1 MVSPRW
7 FSSFC
12 LAVLLGL
19 PLAACVTVGP
29 DYIAPPLNPPATWH
43 NAPLAAHRA
52 DLGAWWQCLT
62 DPVLDELQQAALKQS
77 PDLRTAVAKLR
88 EARARV
94 GIAEAARAPTLN
106 ATASA
111 RRSESAG
118 AGQTTD
124 SFSLGFDAGWE
135 IDLFGGT
142 RRAIEAANATA
153 EASVEN
159 LRDAQVSLV
168 AEVAR
173 NYIDLRVQQA
183 RLQIARDNVVSQA
196 DTEQITRWRVQAG
209 LLTQLELAQAR
220 SNLEQTRARLP
231 SLESAIEADLNKLA
245 VLSGLNREALGQR
258 LETAGAIPALPGELV
273 ASIPAEVLRQR
284 PDVRAAERRL
294 AAQTA
299 NIGVATADLYPALRL
314 SGSFVLSALRAD
326 QLLRSDAASNSLLA
340 GLSAPLFEG
349 GRIRRNIAVQNALQ
363 EQTLIAYEKAV
374 AQAYADVETALAALA
389 KANERDVALARALES
404 ARLAEEIARQRFST
418 GLIDFATLLETQR
431 SLLSLQDQQASS
443 KGDQATALVQ
453 LYKAFGGG
461 WQQGTPS
468 ATDSG
473 VPHHD

>member
-1 MVSPRW
+1 MAFPRW
-7 FSSFC
+7 VTC
-12 LAVLLGL
+12 KRMALLLGL
-19 PLAACVTVGP
+19 PLAGCVTVGP
-29 DYIAPPLNPPATWH
+29 DYSPPPLTPPAVWH
-43 NAPLAAHRA
+43 NAVAGARSPQLA
-52 DLGAWWQCLT
+52 AWWQCLA
-62 DPVLDELQQAALKQS
+62 DPVLDELQQAALTHS

-94 GIAEAARAPTLN
+94 GIAEAARYPTLD
-106 ATASA
+106 AAASA

-118 AGQTTD
+118 AGQSSD

-153 EASVEN
+153 EASVES

-183 RLQIARDNVVSQA
+183 RLQIARDNAMSQA

-245 VLSGLNREALGQR
+245 VLSGLNRETLGQR
-258 LETAGAIPALPGELV
+258 LETAAIPAVPGEVV

-299 NIGVATADLYPALRL
+299 NIGVATAELYPALRL
-314 SGSFVLSALRAD
+314 SGSFALSALRAD

-340 GLSAPLFEG
+340 GLSAPLFDG

-374 AQAYADVETALAALA
+374 AQAYADVESGLVAFA
-389 KANERDVALARALES
+389 KAKERDALLARALES
-404 ARLAEEIARQRFST
+404 ARLAEEIARQRFSA

>member
-1 MVSPRW
+1 M
-7 FSSFC
+7 
-12 LAVLLGL
+12 LLLGL

-29 DYIAPPLNPPATWH
+29 DYTAPPLNPPATWH
-43 NAPLAAHRA
+43 NAPVGAHRA
-52 DLGAWWQCLT
+52 ELGAWWQCLA
-62 DPVLDELQQAALKQS
+62 DPVLDELQQAALSHS

-88 EARARV
+88 EARVRV
-94 GIAEAARAPTLN
+94 GIAEAARAPTLD
-106 ATASA
+106 ASLSA

-118 AGQTTD
+118 AGQTSD

-153 EASVEN
+153 EASVES

-183 RLQIARDNVVSQA
+183 RLQIARDNAASQA

-245 VLSGLNREALGQR
+245 VLSGLNRETLGQR
-258 LETAGAIPALPGELV
+258 LETAAIPAVPGEVV
-273 ASIPAEVLRQR
+273 ASIPADVLRQR

-299 NIGVATADLYPALRL
+299 NIGVATAELYPALRL
-314 SGSFVLSALRAD
+314 SGSFALSALRAD

-340 GLSAPLFEG
+340 GLSAPLFDG
-349 GRIRRNIAVQNALQ
+349 GRIRRNIAVQTALQ

-374 AQAYADVETALAALA
+374 AQAYADVESGLVAFA
-389 KANERDVALARALES
+389 KAKERDALLARALES
-404 ARLAEEIARQRFST
+404 ARLAEEIARQRFSA

>member
-1 MVSPRW
+1 MAFPRW
-7 FSSFC
+7 VTC
-12 LAVLLGL
+12 KRMALLLGL
-19 PLAACVTVGP
+19 PLAGCVTVGP
-29 DYIAPPLNPPATWH
+29 DYSPPPLAPPAVWH
-43 NAPLAAHRA
+43 NAVAGASSPQLA
-52 DLGAWWQCLT
+52 AWWQCLA
-62 DPVLDELQQAALKQS
+62 DPVLDELQQAALTHS

-94 GIAEAARAPTLN
+94 GIAEAARYPTLD
-106 ATASA
+106 AAASA

-118 AGQTTD
+118 AGQSSD

-153 EASVEN
+153 EASVES

-183 RLQIARDNVVSQA
+183 RLQIARDNAMSQA

-209 LLTQLELAQAR
+209 LLTQLELAQAS

-245 VLSGLNREALGQR
+245 VLSGLNRETLGQR
-258 LETAGAIPALPGELV
+258 LETAGAIPTVPGELV

-299 NIGVATADLYPALRL
+299 NIGVATAELYPALRL
-314 SGSFVLSALRAD
+314 SGSFALSALRAD

-340 GLSAPLFEG
+340 GLSAPLFDG

-363 EQTLIAYEKAV
+363 EQTMIAYEKAV
-374 AQAYADVETALAALA
+374 AQAYADVESGLVAFA
-389 KANERDVALARALES
+389 KAKERDALLARALES

>member
-1 MVSPRW
+1 MVSPRG
-7 FSSFC
+7 FSLSY
-12 LAVLLGL
+12 LALLLGL

-29 DYIAPPLNPPATWH
+29 DYTPPPLTAPAVWH
-43 NAPLAAHRA
+43 TPVAVTGEPLLA
-52 DLGAWWQCLT
+52 AWWQCLA
-62 DPVLDELQQAALKQS
+62 DPVLDELQQAALTQS
-77 PDLRTAVAKLR
+77 PDLRTAIAKLR

-94 GIAEAARAPTLN
+94 GIAEAARTPTLEAVAN
-106 ATASA
+106 A

-118 AGQTTD
+118 SGQTTD

-153 EASVEN
+153 EASVES

-173 NYIDLRVQQA
+173 TYIDLRVQQA
-183 RLQIARDNVVSQA
+183 RLQIARDNAVSQA

-209 LLTQLELAQAR
+209 LLTQLELAQAS
-220 SNLEQTRARLP
+220 SNLAQTRAKLP

-245 VLSGLNREALGQR
+245 VLSGLNRDALGQR
-258 LETAGAIPALPGELV
+258 LEKPAAIPAVPGEVV
-273 ASIPAEVLRQR
+273 ASIPADVLRQR

-314 SGSFVLSALRAD
+314 SGSFALSALRAD

-340 GLSAPLFEG
+340 GLSAPLFDA

-363 EQTLIAYEKAV
+363 EQMLIAYEKAV
-374 AQAYADVETALAALA
+374 AQAYADVETALVAFA
-389 KANERDVALARALES
+389 KANERDVVLARALEA
-404 ARLAEEIARQRFST
+404 ARLAEEIALQRFST

-443 KGDQATALVQ
+443 QGDQATALVQ
-453 LYKAFGGG
+453 LYKALGGG

-468 ATDSG
+468 ATESG